1 MIHAMI
7 DEPITPDSSEE
18 RIHWG
23 PSTGIAI
30 TVWAALGLAAAFTLA
45 YDKVQILIDPTFEP
59 SCNFNP
65 VLACGSVM
73 VTDQASA
80 FGFPNPFLGLI
91 GFSIMLTVG
100 VLLASGLVLPRW
112 VMTGAA
118 LGTLAGAV
126 FVHWL
131 AFESLYRIG
140 ALCPWCMVV
149 WAVTLPMALWFLLK
163 VADLFG
169 PPQVRR
175 TAVALWSWRFTIVA
189 LWYLG
194 VVLLILIRFWDYWSS
209 LI

>member
-1 MIHAMI
+1 MI
-7 DEPITPDSSEE
+7 DEPMTADSSAE

-23 PSTGIAI
+23 PGTGIAI

-59 SCNFNP
+59 GCNFNP

-91 GFSIMLTVG
+91 GFSVMLTVG
-100 VLLASGLVLPRW
+100 VLLASGTVLPRW
-112 VMTGAA
+112 VMAGAA

-126 FVHWL
+126 FIHWL

-149 WAVTLPMALWFLLK
+149 WAITLPMALWFLLK

-169 PPQVRR
+169 AP
-175 TAVALWSWRFTIVA
+175 AVQRVAAAVWSWRFTIVA

-194 VVLLILIRFWDYWSS
+194 VLLLILIRFWDYWST